1 MSIIK
6 GYFSKCKSLE
16 NGRKIFFER
25 PNVSL
30 PTIQKGIIFPFSLL
44 GRFRPIEIFNKF
56 SW

>member
-44 GRFRPIEIFNKF
+44 GRFLPIEIFNKF
-56 SW
+56 S